1 MDYYKVVSP
10 RGGVV
15 CITPLRLVAQDVLKM
30 FPKNKGYKIEVIKG
44 NVYLLEDL

>member
-15 CITPLRLVAQDVLKM
+15 CVTHIKGVAKDVLKS
-30 FPKNKGYKIEVIKG
+30 FPSNYKIEVIKG
-44 NVYLLEDL
+44 DIYLLDNL

>member
-15 CITPLRLVAQDVLKM
+15 CVTHIKGVAQDVLKQ
-30 FPKNKGYKIEVIKG
+30 FPSSYKIEVIQG

>member
-15 CITPLRLVAQDVLKM
+15 CVTHIKGVAQKVLEM
-30 FPKNKGYKIEVIKG
+30 FPSNYKIEVMKG
-44 NVYLLEDL
+44 HIYLLDDL

>member
-15 CITPLRLVAQDVLKM
+15 CVTHIKGVAKDVLKM
-30 FPKNKGYKIEVIKG
+30 FPSNYKIEVIKG
-44 NVYLLEDL
+44 NIYLLDDL

>member
-15 CITPLRLVAQDVLKM
+15 CITYIKGLAENVLKM
-30 FPKNKGYKIEVIKG
+30 FPSNYKIEVIKG
-44 NVYLLEDL
+44 GDICLLENL